1 MASSEQPKDSGKEGL
16 SHLSLMDKAWDF
28 QWVLRFSCIVLFIDA
43 ALVLKGGKGL
53 LYWSATTENLLQ
65 DLGFLL
71 VATAAFGIL
80 VSFALPTLA
89 YFLRMFLW
97 RFASVAVSDQD
108 RRRAGDVPAE
118 LLRERALERESEFL
132 LRLYEQSVKQQDR
145 ERADLEHW
153 GNLVFATMAI
163 AIADGVLPLMYV
175 DAGSLVH
182 DALAPLGHWGWKLA
196 GLLLLVAGTFLR
208 ITWFA
213 PERPHVVFYP
223 PLDRELRAQARKIH
237 DDP

>member
-1 MASSEQPKDSGKEGL
+1 
-16 SHLSLMDKAWDF
+16 MDKAWDF
-28 QWVLRFSCIVLFIDA
+28 HWVLRFSCIVLFIDA

-53 LYWSATTENLLQ
+53 LYWSAKTESLLQ

-89 YFLRMFLW
+89 YFVRLILW
-97 RFASVAVSDQD
+97 RFASVAAPD
-108 RRRAGDVPAE
+108 RGERSAGDVPAE
-118 LLRERALERESEFL
+118 RLRERALERESDFL
-132 LRLYEQSVKQQDR
+132 LRLYEQSLKQRGR
-145 ERADLEHW
+145 ERADLENW
-153 GNLVFATMAI
+153 GNLVFATVAI
-163 AIADGVLPLMYV
+163 AIADGALPLIYA

-182 DALAPLGHWGWKLA
+182 DALAPLGDWGWKLA
-196 GLLLLVAGTFLR
+196 GLLLLVACTFLR

-223 PLDRELRAQARKIH
+223 PLDKELREQQRKIH
-237 DDP
+237 DGP